1 MSIFK
6 KKTIQDLNEEL
17 TKEKTKLQ
25 RDTTKDKLVKELA
38 TIKAKR
44 KEMKW
49 SAFKNFDAKMD
60 AEFKGIKWRPPKW
73 N

>member
-1 MSIFK
+1 MSLFK

-17 TKEKTKLQ
+17 SKEKLKLA
-25 RDTTKDKLVKELA
+25 RDSTKDKLAKELA
-38 TIKAKR
+38 NVKAKR

-49 SAFKNFDAKMD
+49 SAFKQFDTKMD
-60 AEFKGIKWRPPKW
+60 DEFKGIKWRPPKW